1 MRVHTETQQRGG
13 VDRRGE
19 GVQDETTLLHFP
31 MHQETTSRCAATS
44 LACSGCHKM
53 HMSNY
58 VWVKTHAYGDTR
70 TRTSGPRF
78 ERRMIHKKG
87 KEDEDEDER
96 VVVPPVSCN
105 LHPATAGAATAG
117 AATEVLRQQV
127 LRQRVGG
134 GTSPRR
140 GRLLAA
146 PKDRGA
152 HAQSRM
158 FHRQQLHQVVVTQGD
173 TACSICS
180 EAICSNGIP
189 SLPKKPCAT
198 AKRVSAGPRTGGRW
212 PKNTRQVDTHCNGT
226 STTQEEQTEKR
237 AWAGGRAA
245 RAPDLLMARAE
256 TRRADK
262 ENEVQDALPAGSQQ
276 HSLEPVR
283 ALQGVQKHSQIGWQG
298 DFAGR
303 QAGTQR
309 AARQPRAR
317 RKKRRRCGERE
328 RGKRYLLKAKLD
340 ALRVVQH
347 TQKHCQT
354 RRRAD

>member
-44 LACSGCHKM
+44 LACSGCRKM

-127 LRQRVGG
+127 LRQRAGG

-146 PKDRGA
+146 TKDRGA
-152 HAQSRM
+152 HGRSRM
-158 FHRQQLHQVVVTQGD
+158 LHRQQLH
-173 TACSICS
+173 
-180 EAICSNGIP
+180 
-189 SLPKKPCAT
+189 
-198 AKRVSAGPRTGGRW
+198 
-212 PKNTRQVDTHCNGT
+212 
-226 STTQEEQTEKR
+226 
-237 AWAGGRAA
+237 
-245 RAPDLLMARAE
+245 
-256 TRRADK
+256 
-262 ENEVQDALPAGSQQ
+262 
-276 HSLEPVR
+276 
-283 ALQGVQKHSQIGWQG
+283 
-298 DFAGR
+298 
-303 QAGTQR
+303 
-309 AARQPRAR
+309 
-317 RKKRRRCGERE
+317 
-328 RGKRYLLKAKLD
+328 
-340 ALRVVQH
+340 
-347 TQKHCQT
+347 
-354 RRRAD
+354 

>member
-1 MRVHTETQQRGG
+1 
-13 VDRRGE
+13 
-19 GVQDETTLLHFP
+19 
-31 MHQETTSRCAATS
+31 
-44 LACSGCHKM
+44 
-53 HMSNY
+53 
-58 VWVKTHAYGDTR
+58 
-70 TRTSGPRF
+70 
-78 ERRMIHKKG
+78 
-87 KEDEDEDER
+87 
-96 VVVPPVSCN
+96 
-105 LHPATAGAATAG
+105 
-117 AATEVLRQQV
+117 
-127 LRQRVGG
+127 
-134 GTSPRR
+134 
-140 GRLLAA
+140 
-146 PKDRGA
+146 
-152 HAQSRM
+152 M
-158 FHRQQLHQVVVTQGD
+158 FHRQQLHQVVVAQGD

-198 AKRVSAGPRTGGRW
+198 AKRVSAGPRRGGRW

-303 QAGTQR
+303 QAGRHAGSRQR
-309 AARQPRAR
+309 GDSRGHAE
-317 RKKRRRCGERE
+317 KKEEGV
-328 RGKRYLLKAKLD
+328 GKGSAES
-340 ALRVVQH
+340 AI
-347 TQKHCQT
+347 C
-354 RRRAD
+354 